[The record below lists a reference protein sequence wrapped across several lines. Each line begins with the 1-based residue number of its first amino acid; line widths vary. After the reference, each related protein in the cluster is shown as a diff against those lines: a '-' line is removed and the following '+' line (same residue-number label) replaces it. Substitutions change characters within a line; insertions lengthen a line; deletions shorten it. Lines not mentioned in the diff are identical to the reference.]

1 MAARL
6 VWDQVHAGSIP
17 AIPTVTYHRRG
28 GRTVTPVKEFES
40 PRHPTLD
47 YSSGQRETAVNR
59 LALPSV
65 VRIHH
70 PAHERGAT
78 GLADMVCKTMIPGST
93 PGIASTPSWSNG
105 HDSRLRICGSRFD
118 S

>member
-40 PRHPTLD
+40 PRHPTAD
-47 YSSGQRETAVNR
+47 VSDGRSGGCNPPASGT
-59 LALPSV
+59 V
-65 VRIHH
+65 VRFHH
-70 PAHERGAT
+70 LSQRGAT
-78 GLADMVCKTMIPGST
+78 GLAAMVCKTMIPGST